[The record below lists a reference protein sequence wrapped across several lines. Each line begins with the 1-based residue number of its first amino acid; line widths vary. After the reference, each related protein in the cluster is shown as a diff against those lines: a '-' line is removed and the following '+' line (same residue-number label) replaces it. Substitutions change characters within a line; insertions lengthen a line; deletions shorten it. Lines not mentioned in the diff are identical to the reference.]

1 MEKKI
6 ERNQMTM
13 EKVVKLTNWLNSK
26 RNNPIWATS
35 SRESLAELATKELSY
50 HVTAINLRS
59 VASASGIQLPV
70 ARRVGQTVSSK
81 NITRSRLNYLR
92 KAVID
97 LYKKLGEQVP
107 ESLLWE

>member
-26 RNNPIWATS
+26 KDNPIWATS
-35 SRESLAELATKELSY
+35 SRESLALLASKELSY
-50 HVTAINLRS
+50 NVTAINLRS
-59 VASASGIQLPV
+59 VAMASGIQLP
-70 ARRVGQTVSSK
+70 AGRRVGQPVSGK

-97 LYKKLGEQVP
+97 LYNKLGERVP